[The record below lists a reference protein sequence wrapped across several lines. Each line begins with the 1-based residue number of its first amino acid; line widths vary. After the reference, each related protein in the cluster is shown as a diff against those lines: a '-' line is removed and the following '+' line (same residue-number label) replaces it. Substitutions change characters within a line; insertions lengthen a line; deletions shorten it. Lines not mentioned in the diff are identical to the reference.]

1 MRTHNVINAQND
13 PQAWPQFMAGFR
25 PVAILARFIT
35 AALVLVIWAVAP
47 GREASCA
54 EQERGSPSSQIES
67 SSFPDPNEVFEGRVF
82 QSNFDRDV
90 FFLRRIRESYPA
102 HWPSLLEANI
112 DAKSYVV
119 TPDKLLRFIEGLG
132 AAIAGTDD
140 LAATTN
146 LAAITS
152 DPIFYANTNAY
163 RPEILRAAASTLIRI
178 GPRGRLALANSF
190 SETHYRT
197 DSASLEVL
205 AEAIG
210 KAGVADS
217 RLSEALGATAF
228 TLTATNGGSY
238 PRCTKEIARNL
249 LRLPEGIAV
258 IQTHLNSK
266 EIFKDPGRFVP
277 AIDAIAQAHA
287 VGLTTNLVELQSEVA
302 VKLKALAEHPG
313 PYVDELSELQAHIGK
328 AMAQLRKHQAT
339 STNSP
344 LNNDAEPR

>member
-1 MRTHNVINAQND
+1 MRTHKAINPRND
-13 PQAWPQFMAGFR
+13 SLKFMAGFSRVAR
-25 PVAILARFIT
+25 PARFIT
-35 AALVLVIWAVAP
+35 AALVLVVWAFAP
-47 GREASCA
+47 GRKASCA
-54 EQERGSPSSQIES
+54 EQERGSSSSQTES
-67 SSFPDPNEVFEGRVF
+67 SSFPDPKEVFEGRAF
-82 QSNFDRDV
+82 RNNFDRDV
-90 FFLRRIRESYPA
+90 FFIRKIRENYLV

-112 DAKSYVV
+112 DVKSYVV
-119 TPDKLLRFIEGLG
+119 TPDKLLRFIEGLA

-140 LAATTN
+140 LAAITN

-163 RPEILRAAASTLIRI
+163 RPEILRAAASTLIKI
-178 GPRGRLALANSF
+178 GPRGRMALANSF

-205 AEAIG
+205 AEAIS

-217 RLSEALGATAF
+217 GLNAALATTAF

-238 PRCTKEIARNL
+238 PRCTKEITRNL
-249 LRLPEGIAV
+249 LRLPEGIAA

-277 AIDAIAQAHA
+277 TIEAIAEARA
-287 VGLTTNLVELQSEVA
+287 IGLTTNLIEVQTEVT

-313 PYVDELSELQAHIGK
+313 PYVDDLSELQAHIGK
-328 AMAQLRKHQAT
+328 AVAQLRKHQAT